1 VSGYAVQGTSASG
14 FFFLLELMPAF
25 EDLGG
30 GDDSFLAKNMGV
42 TTDKFFGQ
50 LLGDRPEV
58 EGLTLLGE
66 LGVKDDVEEDIA
78 EFLPKRLVI
87 ALVNGFEKFVDLL
100 QNHRPKSPMGLL
112 AIPRAALR
120 TAQAGHDFGQS
131 ANFIH
136 PLEIR
141 GRRAFVESWRDAG

>member
-1 VSGYAVQGTSASG
+1 MFGYAVQGTSASG

-50 LLGDRPEV
+50 LFGDRAEV

-78 EFLPKRLVI
+78 
-87 ALVNGFEKFVDLL
+87 
-100 QNHRPKSPMGLL
+100 
-112 AIPRAALR
+112 
-120 TAQAGHDFGQS
+120 
-131 ANFIH
+131 
-136 PLEIR
+136 
-141 GRRAFVESWRDAG
+141 